1 MNMWVIDPIIIGAA
15 IITSLTISYISM
27 PVIIKV
33 DNMKR
38 FMDEPDH
45 DRKLHEK
52 IIPTL
57 GGLGI
62 FASFLIAY
70 SIWGDA
76 NNLQSYPFFVA
87 SLVML
92 FIIGLKDDILM
103 LSPVKKL
110 MVQILSAAIVVW
122 GGNMQLTDFSGILGI
137 HEIPLLIGQIFSVLI
152 IVTIINAFNLIDGI
166 DGLAG
171 GIGIISSGFFGIWF
185 WSNNYIH
192 FAVLAFVLTGALVGF
207 LIFNF
212 SPAKIFMGDTGS
224 MIVGFIIAYMT
235 LHFLNLN
242 KPINNSYSMVSA
254 PVIAIAVLI
263 IPLFDTFRIFFW
275 RIIKGKS
282 PFIADNNH
290 IHHIM
295 LRSGYTHASASIT
308 LWSINILIISIT
320 LYLRGMDVN
329 ILFMVNILMALL
341 IIPTLRVCGKLYRF
355 TLINHFPVNDQERID
370 SGPGYDTSENLKE
383 INGHGIKNG
392 KIPELKDS

>member
-1 MNMWVIDPIIIGAA
+1 MWVIDPIILGAA
-15 IITSLTISYISM
+15 VITSLTISYISM

-38 FMDEPDH
+38 FMDEPDQE
-45 DRKLHEK
+45 RKLHGK

-57 GGLGI
+57 GGIGI
-62 FASFLIAY
+62 FAAFLIAY

-76 NNLQSYPFFVA
+76 NNLKSYPFFVA

-92 FIIGLKDDILM
+92 FLIGLKDDILM

-110 MVQILSAAIVVW
+110 MVQALAAAVVVW
-122 GGNMQLTDFSGILGI
+122 GGNIQLTDLSGILGI
-137 HEIPLLIGQIFSVLI
+137 HEIPLFIGQLFSVFI

-185 WSNNYIH
+185 WNYNYLH
-192 FAVLAFVLTGALVGF
+192 LATLAFVLCGALAGF

-224 MIVGFIIAYMT
+224 MIVGFILSYIT
-235 LHFLNLN
+235 LHFLILN
-242 KPINNSYSMVSA
+242 KPTTEGDYMATA
-254 PVIAIAVLI
+254 PVIAVSVLI
-263 IPLFDTFRIFFW
+263 IPLLDTFRIFFW
-275 RIIKGKS
+275 RIIQGKS
-282 PFIADNNH
+282 PFIADYNH

-295 LRSGYTHASASIT
+295 LRSGFTHASASIT
-308 LWSINILIISIT
+308 LWSINVMIIGVT
-320 LYLRGMDVN
+320 LYLAEIDVN
-329 ILFMVNILMALL
+329 ILLATVILMAFL
-341 IIPTLRVCGKLYRF
+341 IIPVIHISGKLYGNAF
-355 TLINHFPVNDQERID
+355 INQFQDENGERNVNS
-370 SGPGYDTSENLKE
+370 SGYKSSKE
-383 INGHGIKNG
+383 INEVSNRELTND